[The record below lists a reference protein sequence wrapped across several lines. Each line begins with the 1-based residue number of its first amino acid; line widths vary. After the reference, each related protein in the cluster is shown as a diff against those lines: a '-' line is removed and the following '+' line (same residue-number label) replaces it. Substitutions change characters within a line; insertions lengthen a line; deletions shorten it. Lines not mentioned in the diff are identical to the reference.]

1 MDARFRIAVIT
12 GGALLVIVITYVRFC
27 GSLALP
33 PKPPPP
39 TGPTGTEQ
47 ELLAQSTGSPAVY
60 KSFLEHDASTAGVRV
75 PSIEDMSRKLS
86 YRVDEARHSLEPGQP
101 PVDVAGLRLH
111 VERSRDA
118 VVLVIQNTVD
128 APLGYNVV
136 TSPSIGSASCDSVRP
151 LPFDANVIAKGAVET
166 RVECAWRAGMA
177 IVVTKAETV
186 ELLPLQV
193 WYLNQVPP
201 SLLNIDPRVARGHR
215 GGDAGSQCSTV
226 VSAVIRGLEDR
237 GEITWRDLADFYAR
251 HRCQS
256 YQFPSSY
263 RAFKTDGERALPAD
277 GNGS

>member
-1 MDARFRIAVIT
+1 MDSRFRFAVIT
-12 GGALLVIVITYVRFC
+12 GGALLVVVITYVRFC
-27 GSLALP
+27 GSLSLP

-47 ELLAQSTGSPAVY
+47 QLLAQSIGSPAVY

-86 YRVDEARHSLEPGQP
+86 YRVDEARHPLEPGQP

-136 TSPSIGSASCDSVRP
+136 TSPSIGSASCDSIRP
-151 LPFDANVIAKGAVET
+151 LPFNANVIA
-166 RVECAWRAGMA
+166 
-177 IVVTKAETV
+177 V

-226 VSAVIRGLEDR
+226 VSAVIHGLEDR

-256 YQFPSSY
+256 YQFPSGY
-263 RAFKTDGERALPAD
+263 RAFKTDGERALPAAD
-277 GNGS
+277 NGS